1 MTSDDAR
8 VPTATMRRD
17 GKSFWFASLFL
28 PRQTALDAARLYA
41 FCRNMDDLA
50 DVAVT
55 EENRAILAGVRNDL
69 QRGVS
74 TDPAVTD
81 FLALAQKYS
90 LSRTVADYLIA
101 TFIADATTE
110 LHVEDEAALVRYC
123 YGVAGTVGLLMA
135 PILGADHHRAGE
147 AAIHLGVA
155 MQMTN
160 IARDVLEDARN
171 GRRYV
176 PGCWVEQRT
185 AHEIVGSIASR
196 QQVSAAIARLLALA
210 DHYYASAAQGFPLI
224 PAPAR
229 RAIQI
234 AAAIYREIGTALRRK
249 HYAWW
254 EGRVGVSLGRKVWIA
269 LSVCLGWSDLAR
281 LAIQPRILQL
291 SRPLTGLP
299 GAP

>member
-1 MTSDDAR
+1 MTRANSKT
-8 VPTATMRRD
+8 PTATMRRK

-41 FCRNMDDLA
+41 FCRTMDDLA
-50 DVAVT
+50 DVSVT
-55 EENRAILAGVRNDL
+55 EENRAILAGVRKDL

-74 TDPAVTD
+74 ANPAVTD
-81 FLALAQKYS
+81 FLGLAQTYDLPCS
-90 LSRTVADYLIA
+90 VANYLIA
-101 TFIADATTE
+101 TFIRDATTE
-110 LHVEDEAALVRYC
+110 LHIADEAELVRYC

-135 PILGADHHRAGE
+135 PILGANQHRAGE

-171 GRRYV
+171 GRRYL
-176 PGCWVEQRT
+176 PGCWVEHRT
-185 AHEIVGSIASR
+185 AQDIIASTASR

-210 DHYYASAAQGFPLI
+210 DQYYASAAQGFPLI
-224 PAPAR
+224 PSPAR
-229 RAIQI
+229 RGIQI
-234 AAAIYREIGTALRRK
+234 AAAVYREIGTVLRRK

-254 EGRVGVSLGRKVWIA
+254 DGRVSVSLGRKVGIA

-281 LAIQPRILQL
+281 LAIEPRIVQL
-291 SRPLTGLP
+291 SQPLTGLP

>member
-1 MTSDDAR
+1 
-8 VPTATMRRD
+8 
-17 GKSFWFASLFL
+17 
-28 PRQTALDAARLYA
+28 
-41 FCRNMDDLA
+41 
-50 DVAVT
+50 
-55 EENRAILAGVRNDL
+55 
-69 QRGVS
+69 
-74 TDPAVTD
+74 
-81 FLALAQKYS
+81 
-90 LSRTVADYLIA
+90 
-101 TFIADATTE
+101 
-110 LHVEDEAALVRYC
+110 
-123 YGVAGTVGLLMA
+123 MA

-234 AAAIYREIGTALRRK
+234 AAAIYREIGTAL
-249 HYAWW
+249 
-254 EGRVGVSLGRKVWIA
+254 
-269 LSVCLGWSDLAR
+269 CLGWSDLAR